1 MLPLCYA
8 APYREH
14 VLKTLDFVSG
24 YASRNTLNRNGTEGT
39 DSVMDLKR
47 ELRQKQV
54 IDDDETPTTSSTS
67 SEQSSSSRASSE
79 QGESIDRQEDVN
91 HDYQTMDRWVR
102 SPGHLAV
109 DDNHK
114 YLLLNLNAIFSKHA

>member
-67 SEQSSSSRASSE
+67 SEQSSSSRGSSE

-114 YLLLNLNAIFSKHA
+114 YLLLNFEVIFWQHA

>member
-1 MLPLCYA
+1 
-8 APYREH
+8 
-14 VLKTLDFVSG
+14 
-24 YASRNTLNRNGTEGT
+24 
-39 DSVMDLKR
+39 MDLKR

-54 IDDDETPTTSSTS
+54 IDDNETPTTSST
-67 SEQSSSSRASSE
+67 SSE

-114 YLLLNLNAIFSKHA
+114 YLLLNFEVIFWQHA